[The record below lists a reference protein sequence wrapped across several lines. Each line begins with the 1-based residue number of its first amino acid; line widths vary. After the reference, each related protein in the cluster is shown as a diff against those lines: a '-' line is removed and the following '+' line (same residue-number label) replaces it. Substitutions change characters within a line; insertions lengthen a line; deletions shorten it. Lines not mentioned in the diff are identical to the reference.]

1 MSIVTPI
8 NRPHPEEVA
17 PRVAGALLLSH
28 RKALILGL
36 EALLVAFSLCAS
48 LLLRFDFR
56 LSAEAQTT
64 FLYTLPLVLAVKLL
78 LFSHFGLLH
87 GWWRYTGIGDVL
99 DISRAAAA
107 ASCVF
112 FLAEF
117 VLQAHLFSLSVIVTD
132 LALTILLLGG
142 ARLAVRAYTE
152 NVQADAAGKNTLVVG
167 AGQAGCTIVREL
179 KRNPGLD
186 YRLMGLVDDDPTK
199 RGMKLHGVRVLGT
212 TAMLPWLI
220 AKYEIARVLIAIP
233 SASGSQIE
241 RIVSRCQECKV
252 DFKILPPVEERIC
265 GKAMRQVRKVRV
277 EDLIGRHQV
286 QLDLE
291 RIKQKLQGR
300 VILITGAGG
309 SIGSEL
315 ARQLASFHPK
325 KLVFL
330 ERSENDLFRL
340 CTEFGA
346 KFPSIKFVPVV
357 GDILDVGLL
366 RKTFAMHHP
375 NSVFHA
381 AAYKHVPLMETNC
394 FQAVTNNVFGTYNVA
409 LIARQY
415 GVEDFVMISS
425 DKAVNPTNVMGV
437 TKRVAELIMLSL
449 ARQRTRFSAVRF
461 GNVLGS
467 NGSVL
472 PLFQQQIAGG
482 GPVTVTH
489 PEMRRYFMTIPEA
502 AQLVLQAATMGS
514 GGEIFVLDMGQPVR
528 IVDLARNL
536 IRLSGLQPDRDVPIV
551 FTGLRPGEK
560 LFEELMLEGEGL
572 KPTSHQKVRVLEG
585 GSYTFEQVQ
594 SWLDD
599 LSSLVDA
606 GNVYGLVA
614 ALKRIVP
621 AYTPSEE
628 MLSLSEVDRHDL
640 SLRYSRERATL
651 PLPPTAVP
659 ADARIA

>member
-8 NRPHPEEVA
+8 NSPYPEEVA
-17 PRVAGALLLSH
+17 PRAAGALLLNH
-28 RKALILGL
+28 RKVLILGL
-36 EALLVAFSLCAS
+36 EALLVAFSLYAS
-48 LLLRFDFR
+48 VLLRYDFR
-56 LSAEAQTT
+56 LSAEAQTR

-107 ASCVF
+107 ASCVL

-233 SASGSQIE
+233 SASGSEIE
-241 RIVSRCQECKV
+241 RIVNRCQECKV
-252 DFKILPPVEERIC
+252 DFKILPPVAERIC
-265 GKAMRQVRKVRV
+265 GKAKRQIRKVRV

-291 RIKQKLQGR
+291 RIKQKLQDR

-449 ARQRTRFSAVRF
+449 ARQRTRFIAVRF

-482 GPVTVTH
+482 GPVTLTH

-536 IRLSGLQPDRDVPIV
+536 IRLSGLQPDRDVQIV